1 MANSKDDQV
10 HKDKYHDTSKK
21 ILSQEMLMCDMKAV
35 IFTILLWIIFIIF
48 KLLLARLK
56 FQTELQKDRQNDP
69 DLQSWGHKNHYL
81 VFENWMVDNLFKLEF
96 PSHKDTLP
104 QVWLKLVQSYCKRQF
119 LNSIKCIFTIL
130 LSYPLGKGGSPSF
143 QQTWISFTQGCSISS
158 SSLKLPPP
166 PQFYIFSLS
175 SYKLLLGEGGAP
187 PVNKLEFPSS
197 KNALCEF

>member
-48 KLLLARLK
+48 KHLLARLK

-104 QVWLKLVQSYCKRQF
+104 QVWLKLVQYVFSLFCYH
-119 LNSIKCIFTIL
+119 I
-130 LSYPLGKGGSPSF
+130 PLEKEGALHFNKLESH
-143 QQTWISFTQGCSISS
+143 
-158 SSLKLPPP
+158 SLKDALYQVQAWNCIAPP

-187 PVNKLEFPSS
+187 PVNKLEFPLS